1 MRAFQIILGVLFALA
16 ALFAGGC
23 ALAFGITVLTEPEGG
38 LISFLVFPGLSLA
51 AAWGLGWLSL
61 RFFRGTKPDAGIGKD
76 KMQ

>member
-1 MRAFQIILGVLFALA
+1 
-16 ALFAGGC
+16 
-23 ALAFGITVLTEPEGG
+23 VLTEPEGG